1 LKKRIKIFTGKIHSG
16 KTTKLFNYINSLNSV
31 DGILAPI
38 VNDKRMLFHISTK
51 TMKEFE
57 VDNGNANTINIG
69 QYYFLEKS
77 FIWANEKL
85 IESYL
90 KNPDLLIIDEIGK
103 LELMHK
109 GLYKSFKFI
118 LDDKNNFNTKII
130 IVARESLLKELIEFY
145 NLNEDD
151 YDFILI

>member
-1 LKKRIKIFTGKIHSG
+1 LRILFLKKRIKIFTGKIHSG

-38 VNDKRMLFHISTK
+38 VNDKRMLFHISSK

-57 VDNGNANTINIG
+57 VDSGNLNTINIG

-90 KNPDLLIIDEIGK
+90 KNPDWLIIDEIGK
-103 LELMHK
+103 LEL
-109 GLYKSFKFI
+109 
-118 LDDKNNFNTKII
+118 DNNGWYISVNQLLEKTNKTII
-130 IVARESLLKELIEFY
+130 ITVRDIYVEAVIEKFVV
-145 NLNEDD
+145 
-151 YDFILI
+151 